1 MPPESPSCIIG
12 LDEPLPLIPFIIT
25 VIRFAQDGMPV
36 KSMLVP
42 LVVATA
48 VESVSGCESFAGVT
62 AALANCVVPIAPAA
76 RAEVVCVVAS
86 SNVMPEDV
94 MEVGM
99 VKT

>member
-1 MPPESPSCIIG
+1 M
-12 LDEPLPLIPFIIT
+12 LVPLVETPANIT
-25 VIRFAQDGMPV
+25 VILFTQDGMPV

-48 VESVSGCESFAGVT
+48 VASVSGWAS
-62 AALANCVVPIAPAA
+62 CVGPIAPAA

-99 VKT
+99 VMKRGC

>member
-1 MPPESPSCIIG
+1 
-12 LDEPLPLIPFIIT
+12 
-25 VIRFAQDGMPV
+25 MPV

-48 VESVSGCESFAGVT
+48 VASVSGCESFAGVT
-62 AALANCVVPIAPAA
+62 APLAMFAAVKTPVV
-76 RAEVVCVVAS
+76 RVVAS